1 MKKII
6 ILIFPFLIFFV
17 TIPIRY
23 NSFLLDFIFTSI
35 IFLII
40 SLLFFRFKI
49 LSSRNILIYSF
60 IGYLLL
66 FGIMVIVDGIP
77 SIIFIPNYFAYGLSV
92 LVAYIFSIAKT
103 NKNKIGVVSIY
114 LLTLVLYSN
123 FLYSYIEN
131 LQNAGTLTG
140 IINKKTNFN
149 IIAIDENGKNFEF
162 NNSKIYVLDFW
173 FAGCSACLK
182 EFPNFNNLY
191 LKNIN
196 NTKLEFA
203 SINIPLNNNK
213 ELLNSFLNEIN
224 EKQYKFPVYT
234 NKNNIDNILNITN
247 YPIIII
253 CNKDSIFF
261 KGSLNLSKEYLIEH
275 KLISTEYD

>member
-23 NSFLLDFIFTSI
+23 NSFLLDFTFTSI

-77 SIIFIPNYFAYGLSV
+77 SIIFIPNYFAYGLSI

-103 NKNKIGVVSIY
+103 NKNKIGVVSIF

-131 LQNAGTLTG
+131 LQNAGTFTG
-140 IINKKTNFN
+140 TINKKTNFKL
-149 IIAIDENGKNFEF
+149 IAIDENGKNFEF
-162 NNSKIYVLDFW
+162 HNSKIYVLDFW

-182 EFPNFNNLY
+182 EFPNFEEFYLMNKKNSNLE
-191 LKNIN
+191 I
-196 NTKLEFA
+196 A
-203 SINIPLNNNK
+203 SIRIPILKQDNLDCLFFKKMK
-213 ELLNSFLNEIN
+213 EQDYS
-224 EKQYKFPVYT
+224 FPVYT
-234 NKNNIDNILNITN
+234 SVNKIDSVLKITT
-247 YPIIII
+247 YPTVVV

-261 KGSLNLSKEYLIEH
+261 KGSLNLAKEYLIEH
-275 KLISTEYD
+275 KLISTEYY